1 MHRPL
6 PITMRPGRQQWF
18 DGPEVRRSFASQQV
32 RPIISPLML
41 HYCEMTGRGRPMSLA
56 VVNSHRADRIWTP
69 ARHPSRTDLSGLL
82 GCVLRRRRFCWRCAS
97 GRGRGPDGTCG
108 PGGRRHAVRAE
119 AGAGRSGVLEGR
131 LVGGAEETI
140 GATTSRSGPLFDEAV
155 HSSHPDRRAI
165 KGGKQ
170 SWLRLSTRRNKRHR
184 NNPSRP
190 GQPAG
195 VSGFSGLSS
204 WPWSSTDTTS

>member
-1 MHRPL
+1 MDTGPPPVSHRPL
-6 PITMRPGRQQWF
+6 RPPGMC
-18 DGPEVRRSFASQQV
+18 
-32 RPIISPLML
+32 SP
-41 HYCEMTGRGRPMSLA
+41 TSA
-56 VVNSHRADRIWTP
+56 
-69 ARHPSRTDLSGLL
+69 LL
-82 GCVLRRRRFCWRCAS
+82 LTLRF
-97 GRGRGPDGTCG
+97 GHGRGPDGTCG

-131 LVGGAEETI
+131 LVGGAEGTI
-140 GATTSRSGPLFDEAV
+140 GATTSRSGTFLDEAV

-165 KGGKQ
+165 KGESSRG
-170 SWLRLSTRRNKRHR
+170 SEFSTRRNKRHR

-204 WPWSSTDTTS
+204 WHWSSTDTTSWSTAPCCPLCSRIPLSSASSTPELAGALGSYALVGVLIGALITGTLSDKSGDGRWS